1 MSEEKSAGTGASMG
15 AVPGATLEGAAS
27 AGAAGAAGK
36 SAAAK
41 SEAPKIGSSPQITAA
56 FAVTQKT
63 AAALAAAASNH
74 QRALKQLKDISGE
87 TPTILVD
94 AKYYQVRQH
103 KTGYILCTLNG
114 PPQGKGRPKGSKN
127 KPKAKAVSPVAAL
140 EAAAPA
146 APVAAAAAAE
156 PAAEPAAEERE
167 PSSVETDVTSPEAT
181 HAAP

>member
-1 MSEEKSAGTGASMG
+1 MSEEKSAGTGASVG
-15 AVPGATLEGAAS
+15 AVPGATLDGAA
-27 AGAAGAAGK
+27 K
-36 SAAAK
+36 SEAAK

-94 AKYYQVRQH
+94 GKYYQVRQH
-103 KTGYILCTLNG
+103 KTGYILCNLNG

-127 KPKAKAVSPVAAL
+127 KPKAVSPVAAL
-140 EAAAPA
+140 EAAAPS
-146 APVAAAAAAE
+146 APVAVAAAE
-156 PAAEPAAEERE
+156 PAAEPAAE
-167 PSSVETDVTSPEAT
+167 
-181 HAAP
+181 

>member
-1 MSEEKSAGTGASMG
+1 MSEEKSAGTGASVG
-15 AVPGATLEGAAS
+15 AVPGATLEGAA
-27 AGAAGAAGK
+27 AK
-36 SAAAK
+36 SEAAK

-94 AKYYQVRQH
+94 GKYYQVRQH

-127 KPKAKAVSPVAAL
+127 KPKAKTVTPTVVADGV
-140 EAAAPA
+140 APA
-146 APVAAAAAAE
+146 GASAATAA
-156 PAAEPAAEERE
+156 PAAEPAETAAERE
-167 PSSVETDVTSPEAT
+167 PSSVETDVTASEAT